1 MESKKGMKAAG
12 EVLTGILEGLNLGPR
27 IAGWKAVAA
36 WEDVIG
42 ADAAGRTK
50 TVRFEHGR
58 LVVEVDSSARMA
70 QLGYEKPALLDK
82 LNARAGEE
90 VVRDLAFVM
99 AGRSAREERIT

>member
-1 MESKKGMKAAG
+1 MRSKRGMKAAG
-12 EVLTGILEGLNLGPR
+12 DLLTGVLESLNLGGR

-42 ADAAGRTK
+42 TDAAGRTRA
-50 TVRFEHGR
+50 VRFEHGR

-90 VVRDLAFVM
+90 VVRDLSFVM
-99 AGRSAREERIT
+99 AGRSAREERRT